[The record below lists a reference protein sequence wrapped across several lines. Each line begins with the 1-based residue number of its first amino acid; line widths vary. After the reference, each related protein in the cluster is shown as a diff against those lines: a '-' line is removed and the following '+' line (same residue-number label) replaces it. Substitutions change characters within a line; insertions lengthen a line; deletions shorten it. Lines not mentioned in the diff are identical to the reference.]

1 MQAYFDCF
9 SGISGDMTLGA
20 LIDLGAPL
28 EWLQAELARLPLSGF
43 RLSAAPV
50 VRNGIEAKRI
60 NVAIEDPGPPKDF
73 KKIRELLDNCPLSE
87 AIKSQSLSIFE
98 KLARAEA
105 DIHDCSPDEVHF
117 HEVGGID
124 AIVDIVGTALC
135 LEKLGIKKVFASRIP
150 LGSGFVDCQH
160 GKLPIP
166 APATLAILKD
176 VPVYGTDIPYE
187 LVTPTGAAIIRYLT
201 ESYGPLPPMHLT
213 RIGYGAGQRELVDRP
228 NLLRVIMGTPADLKS
243 NLQTDQIL
251 VLETCIDD
259 MNPELFSFLM
269 ESLFADG
276 ALDVYWIPVH
286 MKKNRPGTL
295 VQVLCA
301 EDCKDRLIHR
311 LLAETTS
318 LGVRYYPAARKLLA
332 REQQT
337 LQTSLGEI
345 RVKRVKDP
353 DGNVRL
359 VPEYESCKQIAL
371 QRGMPLRV
379 VYDTISAEAVEINKK
394 KISK

>member
-28 EWLQAELARLPLSGF
+28 EWLQAELSRLPLSGF
-43 RLSAAPV
+43 RLSATPV
-50 VRNGIEAKRI
+50 VRNGIQAQRVK
-60 NVAIEDPGPPKDF
+60 VAIEDPGPPKDF

-87 AIKSQSLSIFE
+87 AIKSQSLSTFE

-117 HEVGGID
+117 HEVGGVD

-135 LEKLGIKKVFASRIP
+135 LEKLGIKKVFASRIA

-176 VPVYGTDIPYE
+176 VPVYGTDIAYE
-187 LVTPTGAAIIRYLT
+187 LVTPTGAAIIRCLT

-213 RIGYGAGQRELVDRP
+213 RIGYGAGQRELVERP
-228 NLLRVIMGTPADLKS
+228 NLLRVIMGTPADLKY

-269 ESLFADG
+269 ERLFADG

-318 LGVRYYPAARKLLA
+318 LGVRYYPAARKLLD
-332 REQQT
+332 RDQQT

-379 VYDTISAEAVEINKK
+379 VYDTITAEAVEINKK